1 MQYQYWLSNI
11 EGIGSVTIGKLLQY
25 VGSAEEL
32 YFLTDAQFEM
42 MSEVRMIERQKIIA
56 SKKKWDLDGAWE
68 KFQKRG
74 ISFVTQE
81 MDCFPEK
88 LRYIHNPPYSI
99 YFKGKLPDENKNAV
113 AIVGAR
119 RCSEYGRS
127 MAEKLGEQL
136 AKYDIPVI
144 SGMAKGVDSYAH
156 IGALR
161 GKGKTYA
168 VLGCGA
174 DICYPAAHKELYHEI
189 LDHGGIISEYPPGTE
204 PKPQLFPFRNRI
216 ISALSDTIV
225 LVEAKEKSGSL
236 ITADFALEQGKD
248 IFAFPGRAT
257 DELSFGCNALIR
269 QGAGIVTSVD
279 SFLADIGVLKPNEC
293 RQENLFEKFPDLL
306 LEKEESMV
314 YSCLDLRP
322 RSLEE
327 IAFRTGLKT
336 QYLTSLIQGMIDK
349 GVLKETFRN
358 YYIRAD

>member
-1 MQYQYWLSNI
+1 MRYQYWLSNI
-11 EGIGSVTIGKLLQY
+11 EGIGSVTIGKILQY
-25 VGSAEEL
+25 VSSAEEL
-32 YFLTDAQFEM
+32 YFLAEEQFEM
-42 MSEVRMIERQKIIA
+42 MSEIKRKDLQKIITG
-56 SKKKWDLDGAWE
+56 KKDWDLDGEWE
-68 KFQKRG
+68 RFQKRG

-81 MDCFPEK
+81 MDVFPKK
-88 LRYIHNPPYSI
+88 LRHIHNPPYSI

-119 RCSEYGRS
+119 HCSEYGRN
-127 MAEKLGEQL
+127 MAEKLGEKL
-136 AKYDIPVI
+136 AKYNIPVI

-168 VLGCGA
+168 VFGCGV
-174 DICYPAAHKELYHEI
+174 DICYPAAHKELYYEI
-189 LDHGGIISEYPPGTE
+189 LENGGIISEYPLGTV

-279 SFLADIGVLKPNEC
+279 SFLADIGVLHQNEY
-293 RQENLFEKFPDLL
+293 RQEHLFEKFPDLL

-336 QYLTSLIQGMIDK
+336 QYLTSLIQGMLDK
-349 GVLKETFRN
+349 GLLKETFRN